1 MNKEAKVLFLA
12 FIYFSNLMEEN
23 QDLTLSDEMRQL
35 FFKLAYTT
43 RMYKHKLDDILIE
56 ANEILKDYPSKNI
69 DLLLAS
75 VTIIAEYYDQTKGK
89 KRLFSPMS
97 YKQILDLQCSIMD
110 DDFERDKNTIE
121 YCAFL
126 VNKLLNN

>member
-121 YCAFL
+121 YCAFV

>member
-1 MNKEAKVLFLA
+1 
-12 FIYFSNLMEEN
+12 MEEN

-121 YCAFL
+121 YCAFV